1 MILDLSLPVM
11 NGLDAA
17 RALRAIAPA
26 THILM
31 FTLHTYPHLL
41 DEAQKVGIDQVL
53 SKADSAAA
61 ELLQAVRTL
70 VH

>member
-1 MILDLSLPVM
+1 
-11 NGLDAA
+11 
-17 RALRAIAPA
+17 
-26 THILM
+26 M